1 MAYVNVVEWCPD
13 QVSEWLKGLD
23 EAILPYIHYFVNN
36 QVDGKRLLQ
45 LSPDDLPSLSVTK
58 IGHQEIILQA
68 VELLRIIHY
77 QLNQE
82 NVQYMALRLSSKARS
97 IYNELRQTASSF
109 RNGGGSAGE
118 EEEGEDD
125 EEGAERRNAKKRQE
139 RVSTAIIAG
148 VADVLSS
155 VKGLMSWLNRQ
166 PFEGQEKYDCLKSD
180 LVELSIRLATIAQR
194 DMFAEN
200 QATIILQLC
209 LRLAVIS
216 DKIIQEYS
224 DPLIIQPAT
233 LDIATMKKKADD
245 EWGLGLLS
253 SYHGVHQVSEVRALS
268 PAYQCGKLQEGDE
281 LVQVN
286 YQTVIGWSPHKVA
299 AIMQEFPVE
308 VILTVKKR
316 PRHANTVTQIY
327 LKPMRLP
334 SKKRTYSPWANSLA
348 ASPRYDLQSI
358 PNLQLSVS
366 VDKMPLR
373 REENLVRR
381 PKSITPPP
389 QQAAPS
395 PQPPPS
401 LGDVPSTTSDRE
413 SEASDSEDDPFLSD
427 SDLAGTSPVSVRLYH
442 PKPRAPVQR
451 RATIPGA
458 TTRPSLSFDQLLQDV
473 KWIRGGRGG
482 FIEGSDPSDPD
493 LLRGSGGSDRVA
505 RPHTCIGTENKIRLI
520 RERKEAM
527 LKEGG
532 QVECPVKEGG
542 GKSADDTGGKNGKRN
557 ADQECLSGE
566 EKYEKKVV
574 NVIPLPPRK
583 PTNYGAATGS
593 HTSSPS
599 VAHRPLLT
607 EDNTNGRVGS
617 PALVAH
623 AQSPSL
629 QYGTVSPDKTINS
642 SRESVQDVSGR
653 PRRVSEDRPKL
664 DKSHSTPAYD
674 LDGDGTLP
682 GVSTSLSS
690 HTERSPATLKSP
702 HSTKHG
708 SSSTNFF
715 SKRDSKTSLA
725 VISGDVT
732 PVIPHLG
739 IASGRDSPGEV
750 LPPVPA
756 TIITSAVM
764 TVGAGTTEHVRS
776 QVVFPVGAAV
786 SDQASSELV
795 NKADVNS
802 GAGEV
807 HGSGGAGGGNRK
819 LGSSDGGF
827 INSNDGRVSTSSS
840 GISGV
845 ESMNSQQVVP
855 SSACQPS
862 TSSAAAVVL
871 RETRSS
877 SPSVWRRGFLV
888 SDRGSRR
895 ISCRE
900 LGQGDHQ
907 GWLHRRRDN
916 KGFLLPHRWERRWF
930 ILKKNY
936 LYGYRDRE
944 AVRADSLIYLPG
956 FHVCPATDV
965 KAKKFAFKIYHSSGA
980 TFYFACDTS
989 EERSR
994 WMSQMGLSAITS
1006 LASQNRHQ
1014 HVHQQ
1019 QGEEVYYSET
1029 DEELEERSSPSRRSP
1044 QSSQSRTSPSKE
1056 AAGGVWRGGSAS
1068 PSRGSQGRGTSLSSL
1083 AGLGSSK
1090 SQGLRFLQPSR
1101 DPMNQPVPTASFR
1114 SYRRVSESSSR
1125 STSTGDLRG
1134 VNKTEDSGGQADITS
1149 TEGTSGRRVT
1159 RKNSLRDRLRQLP
1172 APFTLERR
1180 RQATSRGTP
1189 NGQDQQ
1195 KQYKKQQHEEQLELQ
1210 QDAEL
1215 KRVDVKVSQEGSTG
1229 PLPESTDYCIPNLEQ
1244 RSADDGR
1251 SSLQESSTVGNRQ
1264 RPHYMLPT
1272 RASSQ
1277 HSPVRPS
1284 SVDLDTRSS
1293 PSKVGNGRWN
1303 GTPPPS
1309 GRCSPSKFEV
1319 SGRRGSIGGESPVR
1333 SRSPRRGSLDCLAWS
1348 HPRALS
1354 PPISPLHTP
1363 TRSSHGSTSSL
1374 LASEEYR
1381 EGSPEKLWINSLRN
1395 DNSRPR
1401 ANLRSSPE
1409 KRDGRSRTGSG
1420 EVLIPDRLKRA
1431 ALYHPP
1437 QLRNRND
1444 SMRAAFELA
1453 LDPSSGQVILD
1464 NSREDSKPAAAA
1476 GPEISSVSSR
1486 YFTEQ
1491 WVQGAATPTKKPQQ
1505 ISNSGMLGTPRPEVP
1520 PRTKFLSPSERTLP
1534 TSSPSASSSTLV
1546 ASSSSPSSCCTR
1558 STSSLSQYS
1567 SSSQSRVSISS
1578 LPYTSPNSPAQAH
1591 NTSTKLVPSLTIRT
1605 HAEESET
1612 IRTPLKPAMGVSMIG
1627 KQRRTPSVLSPRD
1640 IFFSTPPSS
1649 PTPTNQPAAVL
1660 SPGSSSVSSISTTV
1674 TYPIANFPHGLVG
1687 KTSTPTK
1694 LRNQKILPHY
1704 PGMEYPPVFEPG
1716 SYSLCGSPPEQS
1728 VYQMPNLPSPHQTD
1742 QQTAPHHNFSDMAT
1756 SCASIE
1762 THVMF
1767 TVGQAAASP
1776 GVTQANNK
1784 STSPDVSLQE
1794 LPGKSSEGGSQ
1805 QNQCVSSHEYKTQ
1818 RNIHVGS
1825 SIGTAAHHSVHVI
1838 MPVQPNS
1845 HQNLYV
1851 TSPSGSTSFQN
1862 LYVSG
1867 PGSGT
1872 HQNIYV
1878 TSPVSTSHQNLYVST
1893 HQNVYVTTPVRPNTQ
1908 HNIYVSS
1915 PSRSGP
1921 RQNINMSSTP
1931 GRPVSEPAD
1940 ESSERVKS
1948 VCNFSPSAEGQNNG
1962 SSGSCRP
1969 LSKSLVPPRLRLPG
1983 PPDSPPS
1990 DDDSEVKSS
1999 STQTESSA

>member
-715 SKRDSKTSLA
+715 SKRDSKTSL
-725 VISGDVT
+725 
-732 PVIPHLG
+732 
-739 IASGRDSPGEV
+739 
-750 LPPVPA
+750 
-756 TIITSAVM
+756 
-764 TVGAGTTEHVRS
+764 
-776 QVVFPVGAAV
+776 
-786 SDQASSELV
+786 
-795 NKADVNS
+795 
-802 GAGEV
+802 
-807 HGSGGAGGGNRK
+807 
-819 LGSSDGGF
+819 
-827 INSNDGRVSTSSS
+827 
-840 GISGV
+840 
-845 ESMNSQQVVP
+845 
-855 SSACQPS
+855 
-862 TSSAAAVVL
+862 
-871 RETRSS
+871 
-877 SPSVWRRGFLV
+877 
-888 SDRGSRR
+888 GSRR